1 MFKLNDFS
9 PYFMLV
15 GKSVSKDKDS
25 GAEKVYLHFI
35 YQLSNGDGYGTYR
48 TTKDSLKLKNI
59 IPESDLVLGG
69 VYDVRTDKFLNDKN
83 QLITFLKDIRL
94 VNKGI

>member
-15 GKSVSKDKDS
+15 GKSFSKDKDT
-25 GAEKVYLHFI
+25 GLEKVYLHFI

-48 TTKDSLKLKNI
+48 TTKDSQKLNKI

-69 VYDVRTDKFLNDKN
+69 VYDVRTDKFLNDKH
-83 QLITFLKDIRL
+83 QLITFLKDLRL
-94 VNKGI
+94 VNKCI